1 MSNVSIKEI
10 NHAIMFG
17 NLSNDQ
23 LNSVVM
29 AVKYAREH
37 LSKANIWTMRMGDR
51 VKFVSSRSGRTEV
64 GDVVKVAKKYVTVK
78 VGMTQWRVPANMLE
92 KAA

>member
-1 MSNVSIKEI
+1 MQINAINQAIIQGNWTNEQLDSIT
-10 NHAIMFG
+10 
-17 NLSNDQ
+17 
-23 LNSVVM
+23 M

-37 LSKANIWTMRMGDR
+37 LSKANIWTMRLGDR

>member
-1 MSNVSIKEI
+1 MSINEI

-29 AVKYAREH
+29 AVKYARAN
-37 LSKANIWTMRMGDR
+37 LSKANIWTMRLGDR
-51 VKFVSSRSGRTEV
+51 VKFVNREGRTEV